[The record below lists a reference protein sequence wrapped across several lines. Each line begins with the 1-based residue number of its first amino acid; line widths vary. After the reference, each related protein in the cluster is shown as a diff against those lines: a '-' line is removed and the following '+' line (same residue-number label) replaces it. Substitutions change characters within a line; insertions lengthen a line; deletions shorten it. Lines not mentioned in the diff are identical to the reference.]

1 MSPQEEGYMCVAH
14 GGPWQAWSLAEASS
28 KRLQGK
34 EKIAG
39 PVAKFAQSNILLQ
52 AAGLLRLV
60 NSQQLWVG
68 LKQMGLTLQTQNEE
82 WEGAGLGAGWGSDT
96 DHV

>member
-1 MSPQEEGYMCVAH
+1 MS
-14 GGPWQAWSLAEASS
+14 GPWQAWSLAEASS
-28 KRLQGK
+28 KRLKGK

-52 AAGLLRLV
+52 AGGFLGLV
-60 NSQQLWVG
+60 NSQQLWAG
-68 LKQMGLTLQTQNEE
+68 FKQMGLASQTQNED
-82 WEGAGLGAGWGSDT
+82 WEGAGLGTGCGSDT